1 MADEEEIVHVVDD
14 DVDARKSLARLLR
27 SAGYAVETF
36 AGAAELLAQ
45 DLNQRAGCILLD
57 VSMPGLGGME
67 LQAELN
73 AQGVDLPVVFLT
85 GHGDIPMSVRA
96 MKEGAVDF
104 LTKVA
109 EEEVLLAAVQ
119 QALLLHR
126 SRRAERREIAAI
138 RARTESLT
146 SREQE
151 VLRYVIAGARNKQI
165 AYVLGISEQTV
176 KIHRRRVMAKLGV
189 NTVTALIQ
197 VCQRAGIE
205 PQTGLKYSRDSG

>member
-1 MADEEEIVHVVDD
+1 LADDEEIVHVVDD

-57 VSMPGLGGME
+57 VSMPGLDGMQ
-67 LQAELN
+67 LQAEMN

-109 EEEVLLAAVQ
+109 DEEVLLEAVQ

-126 SRRAERREIAAI
+126 TRRAERREIAAI
-138 RARTESLT
+138 RARTDSLT

-165 AYVLGISEQTV
+165 AYRLGIAEQTV
-176 KIHRRRVMAKLGV
+176 KIHRGRVMAKLGV

-205 PQTGLKYSRDSG
+205 PQTGL

>member
-1 MADEEEIVHVVDD
+1 LADDEEIVHVVDD

-45 DLNQRAGCILLD
+45 DLNQHAGCILLD
-57 VSMPGLGGME
+57 VSMPGLDGMQ
-67 LQAELN
+67 LQAEMN

-109 EEEVLLAAVQ
+109 DEEVLLEAVQ

-138 RARTESLT
+138 RARTDSLT

-165 AYVLGISEQTV
+165 AYRLGIAEQTV
-176 KIHRRRVMAKLGV
+176 KIHRGRVMAKLGV

-205 PQTGLKYSRDSG
+205 PQTGL